1 MYSFQNTKPLNSLL
15 NKENKGLVFYY
26 LGDRTVIKT
35 CSVHGLTV
43 LQFYYLGDRTV
54 IKTIGSFLNSTPS
67 FYYLGDRTVIKT
79 IQLNVVDIVVIL
91 LPGRSYGNQDTNPF
105 VAIDWIILLPGR
117 SYGNQDFVSV
127 VL

>member
-35 CSVHGLTV
+35 QRDIFNFEQV
-43 LQFYYLGDRTV
+43 FYYLGDRTV
-54 IKTIGSFLNSTPS
+54 IKTTMIALGAAGV

-79 IQLNVVDIVVIL
+79 VGL
-91 LPGRSYGNQDTNPF
+91 
-105 VAIDWIILLPGR
+105 
-117 SYGNQDFVSV
+117 
-127 VL
+127 

>member
-35 CSVHGLTV
+35 TKLELSTV
-43 LQFYYLGDRTV
+43 ILFYYLGDRTV
-54 IKTIGSFLNSTPS
+54 IKTMDYSTGAWDT

-79 IQLNVVDIVVIL
+79 LVQ
-91 LPGRSYGNQDTNPF
+91 R
-105 VAIDWIILLPGR
+105 
-117 SYGNQDFVSV
+117 
-127 VL
+127 

>member
-35 CSVHGLTV
+35 INSLFDSIAR
-43 LQFYYLGDRTV
+43 FYYLGDRTV
-54 IKTIGSFLNSTPS
+54 IKTFILLCATQKT

-79 IQLNVVDIVVIL
+79 YHSATTLH
-91 LPGRSYGNQDTNPF
+91 R
-105 VAIDWIILLPGR
+105 
-117 SYGNQDFVSV
+117 
-127 VL
+127 